1 MQIKTIKLKNS
12 LDVML
17 INLPDSYSV
26 SINVFAKSGSR
37 SDPIG
42 KEGLAHFL
50 EHMFF
55 KGTKK
60 YPSTMSFASAI
71 ENIGGDTNAYTGS
84 ENTCYYIKLPYNKV
98 KEGIELLS
106 EMIEN
111 PLYLDIDKE
120 RSVILEEIKMYNDDP
135 QNDIYDNMF
144 LPTLFGNTTLKV
156 SPTGYSESVSKISID
171 DISNFKDENY
181 VSNNMLITVSG
192 NIDFVE
198 VEKYLSNSFS
208 FLKENPNLKKKKE
221 EFSNVSKNV
230 SKDRGLEQAHIILG
244 CHTYDYFNPSR
255 YALSLGN
262 VILGQGFTS
271 KLFHTLREKNGLSY
285 YQSSGSSH
293 MSDTGMYM
301 ISAGVNMESVKKAQD
316 LIENC
321 ILEMKK
327 GDFSEDDLK
336 RAKTMIESGLRKDI
350 ETAEDFA
357 SFFGLEYL
365 KKGEFK
371 TVEEYIKISNSISKD
386 QIVEE
391 FNKILNED
399 DKVVCLL
406 S

>member
-1 MQIKTIKLKNS
+1 MQIKTLKLKNS

-26 SINVFAKSGSR
+26 SINIFAKSGSR
-37 SDPIG
+37 SDGLG

-60 YPSTMSFASAI
+60 YSSTLSFASEI
-71 ENIGGDTNAYTGS
+71 EKIGGDTNAFTS
-84 ENTCYYIKLPYNKV
+84 TELTCYYIKLPYNKV
-98 KEGIELLS
+98 REGIELLS

-111 PLYLDIDKE
+111 PLYIDVDKE
-120 RSVILEEIKMYNDDP
+120 RNVILEEIKMYNDDP

-144 LPTLFGNTTLKV
+144 LPNLFQSTSLKV
-156 SPTGYSESVSKISID
+156 SPTGYAESVSNINLN
-171 DISNFKDENY
+171 DISDFKNKNY
-181 VSNNMLITVSG
+181 VANNMMITVSG
-192 NIDFVE
+192 NIDFKT
-198 VEKYLSNSFS
+198 VEKYVEDSFS
-208 FLKENPNLKKKKE
+208 FLKSNNNLKKGKE
-221 EFSNVSKNV
+221 IFNKVTKVVNKE
-230 SKDRGLEQAHIILG
+230 RGLEQAHLILG
-244 CHTYDYFNPSR
+244 CHTYDYFNPNR

-271 KLFHTLREKNGLSY
+271 KLFLNLRERNGLSY
-285 YQSSGSSH
+285 YQSSGASY
-293 MSDTGMYM
+293 MSDTGMFV
-301 ISAGVNMESVKKAQD
+301 ISAGVNTKSVKKAQEI
-316 LIENC
+316 IENC

-327 GDFSEDDLK
+327 GEFSEDDLT
-336 RAKTMIESGLRKDI
+336 RAKTMVESGLRKDI
-350 ETAEDFA
+350 ETAEDYA

-371 TVEEYIKISNSISKD
+371 EVEEYIKITNSIKKD

>member
-1 MQIKTIKLKNS
+1 MQIKTLKLKNS

-26 SINVFAKSGSR
+26 SINIFAKSGSR
-37 SDPIG
+37 SDIAG

-60 YPSTMSFASAI
+60 YPSTLSFASAI
-71 ENIGGDTNAYTGS
+71 ENIGGDTNAYTSS
-84 ENTCYYIKLPYNKV
+84 EVTCYYIKLPFNKV
-98 KEGIELLS
+98 REGIELLS
-106 EMIEN
+106 EMIQN
-111 PLYLDIDKE
+111 PLYIDIDKE
-120 RSVILEEIKMYNDDP
+120 RNVILEEIKMYNDDP

-144 LPTLFGNTTLKV
+144 LPALFGNTTLKV
-156 SPTGYSESVSKISID
+156 SPTGYAESVSKISLD
-171 DISNFKDENY
+171 DISNFKDTHY
-181 VSNNMLITVSG
+181 VANNMLVTVSG
-192 NIDFVE
+192 NINFSE
-198 VEKYLSNSFS
+198 VEKYLSDSFS
-208 FLKENPNLKKKKE
+208 FLKENIDLKKNIEVFKDV
-221 EFSNVSKNV
+221 NKNV
-230 SKDRGLEQAHIILG
+230 SKDRGLEQAHLMLG
-244 CHTYDYFNPSR
+244 CHTYDYFNPNR

-271 KLFHTLREKNGLSY
+271 KLFIALREKNGLSY
-285 YQSSGSSH
+285 YQSSGSSYL
-293 MSDTGMYM
+293 SDTGMFI
-301 ISAGVNMESVKKAQD
+301 ISAGVNKKSVKKAQD

-327 GDFSEDDLK
+327 GEFSEDDLV

-350 ETAEDFA
+350 ETAEDYA
-357 SFFGLEYL
+357 SFFGVEYL

-371 TVEEYIKISNSISKD
+371 TVEEYIKISNGINKE

>member
-1 MQIKTIKLKNS
+1 MQIKTLKLKNS

-26 SINVFAKSGSR
+26 SINIFAKSGSR
-37 SDPIG
+37 SDIAG

-60 YPSTMSFASAI
+60 YSSTLSFASAI
-71 ENIGGDTNAYTGS
+71 ENIGGDTNAYTSS
-84 ENTCYYIKLPYNKV
+84 EVTCYYIKLPFNKV
-98 KEGIELLS
+98 REGIELLS
-106 EMIEN
+106 EMIQN
-111 PLYLDIDKE
+111 PLYIDIDKE
-120 RSVILEEIKMYNDDP
+120 RNVILEEIKMYNDDP

-156 SPTGYSESVSKISID
+156 SPTGYAESVSKISLE
-171 DISNFKDENY
+171 DIARFKDENY

-192 NIDFVE
+192 NIDFIE
-198 VEKYLSNSFS
+198 VEKYLENAFS
-208 FLKENPNLKKKKE
+208 FLKENSNLKKKKE
-221 EFSNVSKNV
+221 EFNKVNKSV
-230 SKDRGLEQAHIILG
+230 SKDRGLEQAHFMMG
-244 CHTYDYFNPSR
+244 CHTYDYFNPNR

-271 KLFHTLREKNGLSY
+271 KLFIALREKNGLSY
-285 YQSSGSSH
+285 YQSAGSSYL
-293 MSDTGMYM
+293 SDTGMFI
-301 ISAGVNMESVKKAQD
+301 ISAGVNKKSVKKAQD

-327 GDFSEDDLK
+327 GDFSEEDLK

-350 ETAEDFA
+350 ETAEDYA
-357 SFFGLEYL
+357 SFFGVEYL

-371 TVEEYIKISNSISKD
+371 TVEEYIKISNGINKD
-386 QIVEE
+386 KIVEE

>member
-1 MQIKTIKLKNS
+1 MQIKTLKLKNS

-26 SINVFAKSGSR
+26 SINIFAKSGSR
-37 SDPIG
+37 SDIAG

-60 YPSTMSFASAI
+60 YPSTLSFASAI
-71 ENIGGDTNAYTGS
+71 ENIGGDTNAYTSS
-84 ENTCYYIKLPYNKV
+84 EVTCYYIKLPFNKV
-98 KEGIELLS
+98 REGIELLS
-106 EMIEN
+106 EMIQN
-111 PLYLDIDKE
+111 PLYMDIDKE
-120 RSVILEEIKMYNDDP
+120 RNVILEEIKMYNDDP

-144 LPTLFGNTTLKV
+144 LPALFGNTTLKV
-156 SPTGYSESVSKISID
+156 SPTGYAESVSKISLD
-171 DISNFKDENY
+171 DISNFKDTHY
-181 VSNNMLITVSG
+181 VANNMLVTVSG
-192 NIDFVE
+192 NINFSE
-198 VEKYLSNSFS
+198 VEKYLSDSFS
-208 FLKENPNLKKKKE
+208 FLKENIDLKKNIEVFKDV
-221 EFSNVSKNV
+221 NKNV
-230 SKDRGLEQAHIILG
+230 SKDRGLEQAHLMLG
-244 CHTYDYFNPSR
+244 CHTYDYFNPNR

-271 KLFHTLREKNGLSY
+271 KLFIALREKNGLSY
-285 YQSSGSSH
+285 YQSAGSSYL
-293 MSDTGMYM
+293 SDTGMY
-301 ISAGVNMESVKKAQD
+301 IVQAGVNKKSVKKAQD

-327 GDFSEDDLK
+327 GEFSEDDLV

-350 ETAEDFA
+350 ETAEDYA
-357 SFFGLEYL
+357 SFFGVEYL

-371 TVEEYIKISNSISKD
+371 TVEEYIKISNGINKE

>member
-1 MQIKTIKLKNS
+1 MQIKTLKLKNS

-37 SDPIG
+37 SDTIG

-60 YPSTMSFASAI
+60 YPSTLSFASAI
-71 ENIGGDTNAYTGS
+71 ENIGGDTNAYTSS
-84 ENTCYYIKLPYNKV
+84 EVTCYYIKLPFNKV
-98 KEGIELLS
+98 REGIDLLS
-106 EMIEN
+106 EMIES
-111 PLYLDIDKE
+111 PLYFDHDKE
-120 RSVILEEIKMYNDDP
+120 RNVILEEIKMYNDDP

-156 SPTGYSESVSKISID
+156 SPTGYAESVSKISLE
-171 DISNFKDENY
+171 DIARFKDENY

-192 NIDFVE
+192 NIDFIE
-198 VEKYLSNSFS
+198 VEKYLENAFS
-208 FLKENPNLKKKKE
+208 FLKENSNLKKKKE
-221 EFSNVSKNV
+221 EFSKVNKSV
-230 SKDRGLEQAHIILG
+230 SKDRGLEQAHFMMG
-244 CHTYDYFNPSR
+244 CHTYDYFNPNR

-271 KLFHTLREKNGLSY
+271 KLFIALREKNGLSY
-285 YQSSGSSH
+285 YQSAGSSYL
-293 MSDTGMYM
+293 SDTGMFI
-301 ISAGVNMESVKKAQD
+301 ISAGVNKKSVKKAQD

-327 GDFSEDDLK
+327 GDFSEEDLK

-350 ETAEDFA
+350 ETAEDYA
-357 SFFGLEYL
+357 NFFGVEYL

-371 TVEEYIKISNSISKD
+371 TVEEYIKISNSINKD
-386 QIVEE
+386 KIVEE